1 MLLYPFINRYYNKIF
16 VFTLILFNTITIVIY
31 CFDSSRINEIPND
44 LHLISLS
51 FFFFSPHTLVFW
63 TTLVINSHI
72 DVLYVSDLS

>member
-31 CFDSSRINEIPND
+31 CFDSSHINNIPND

-51 FFFFSPHTLVFW
+51 FFPPPHTLVIW